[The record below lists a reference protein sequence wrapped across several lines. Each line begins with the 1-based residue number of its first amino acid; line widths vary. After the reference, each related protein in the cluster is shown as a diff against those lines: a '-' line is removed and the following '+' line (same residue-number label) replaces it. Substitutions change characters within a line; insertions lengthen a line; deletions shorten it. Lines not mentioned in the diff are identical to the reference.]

1 MSFAGLLRQLRTRAG
16 LTQEELAE
24 AASVSARSVSD
35 LERGINL
42 TARKETARLLADA
55 LGLAGPARALFEAA
69 ARGHVPAADAL
80 LDAGDPGFARA
91 GITLAPVAA
100 VHALPRDTASFTG
113 RVPELERLM
122 RELKLRR
129 APQASWTFMPLTG
142 WPGSAR
148 PRSRCTPLICW
159 PRVSRT
165 GSFSC
170 RCTHTPL
177 GSILLIRGRRLG
189 PCCWP
194 LVSPPVRSLTGW
206 TRGQCCGAMASRA
219 KRSCWSSMM
228 RPAMSRSGRCCPV
241 LPAAWC

>member
-122 RELKLRR
+122 RELETKAGTASIVDVHAIDGMAGIGKTTFAVHAAHLL
-129 APQASWTFMPLTG
+129 APRFPD
-142 WPGSAR
+142 
-148 PRSRCTPLICW
+148 
-159 PRVSRT
+159 
-165 GSFSC
+165 
-170 RCTHTPL
+170 
-177 GSILLIRGRRLG
+177 
-189 PCCWP
+189 
-194 LVSPPVRSLTGW
+194 
-206 TRGQCCGAMASRA
+206 GQFF
-219 KRSCWSSMM
+219 
-228 RPAMSRSGRCCPV
+228 
-241 LPAAWC
+241 PAAALTHPWAASC